1 MFQIRT
7 DCLCSICRLYSK
19 VYNEHK
25 LDIAT
30 KNSIKARK
38 SDDTSL
44 RIYKFI
50 TTELAFM
57 VQTYDGA
64 STMWR
69 RVKYLGSK
77 LVSERFIL
85 SVTRELNIAEEA
97 NNYEG
102 RFQVCYF

>member
-64 STMWR
+64 STMSGQISG
-69 RVKYLGSK
+69 VQTC
-77 LVSERFIL
+77 I
-85 SVTRELNIAEEA
+85 REVYPQCDTGAKH
-97 NNYEG
+97 
-102 RFQVCYF
+102 C